1 MYVLC
6 LLLYALSNCLM
17 PLMEHDR
24 GRVDRVKQGVITA
37 GKCQSLMGL
46 TILFH
51 ILLERLEVLFLK
63 VSLETFLSKL
73 CCS

>member
-1 MYVLC
+1 
-6 LLLYALSNCLM
+6 
-17 PLMEHDR
+17 MEHDR

-51 ILLERLEVLFLK
+51 ILLERLEVLSPK